1 MEFLDDIP
9 KFTEDILIVPI
20 RSHLHEHWV
29 NNNIS
34 FFYIFDLES
43 SQEFILN
50 FKHNDCDQVKFINQI
65 FTNKN
70 QFVYNKKD
78 LVGIEAKCLIWLQ
91 NNEIQNH
98 QFDTKVKFL
107 HNKYHNDNDIV
118 PIMLLIEHCRDIKD
132 EFVLSYNKFN
142 QWEALNHYSNLQT
155 NLSIIEHNSLCTSKC
170 FEFTEYN
177 LYTLTGRP
185 SNHFN
190 NINYAALNKE
200 DGSRDRFISRFGQDG
215 FLIEFDLKAF
225 HVYLLS
231 NLVNYTWPQ
240 PDIYA
245 YFQTLYGDS
254 VNSKEETFRQIY
266 GGIDPKYLH
275 IEFFKMIDN
284 LSEYLYSEYQSN
296 QLKTFLFERKFN
308 VKNLT
313 RMKVLNYL
321 LQSFETEFNAKL
333 ISDIN
338 QYLYTRKSKLV
349 LYTYDSFLI
358 DFCKSDGKETINGL
372 KDIFGN
378 IPYRLTRGQNYG
390 SMC

>member
-1 MEFLDDIP
+1 MGTI
-9 KFTEDILIVPI
+9 
-20 RSHLHEHWV
+20 
-29 NNNIS
+29 NIS

-50 FKHNDCDQVKFINQI
+50 FKHNDCNQVTFINQT
-65 FTNKN
+65 FTNKK
-70 QFVYNKKD
+70 QFIYNKKD
-78 LVGIEAKCLIWLQ
+78 LIGIEAKCLIWLQ

-132 EFVLSYNKFN
+132 EFVLSYNNFK

-200 DGSRDRFISRFGQDG
+200 DGSRDRFISRFGQNG

-240 PDIYA
+240 PDIYT

-284 LSEYLYSEYQSN
+284 LSEYLYSEYQAN
-296 QLKTFLFERKFN
+296 QLKTFLFEREFN

-358 DFCKSDGKETINGL
+358 DFCKFDGRETINGL

>member
-1 MEFLDDIP
+1 
-9 KFTEDILIVPI
+9 
-20 RSHLHEHWV
+20 
-29 NNNIS
+29 
-34 FFYIFDLES
+34 
-43 SQEFILN
+43 
-50 FKHNDCDQVKFINQI
+50 
-65 FTNKN
+65 
-70 QFVYNKKD
+70 
-78 LVGIEAKCLIWLQ
+78 
-91 NNEIQNH
+91 
-98 QFDTKVKFL
+98 
-107 HNKYHNDNDIV
+107 
-118 PIMLLIEHCRDIKD
+118 MLLIEHCRDIKD
-132 EFVLSYNKFN
+132 EFVLSYNNFK

-200 DGSRDRFISRFGQDG
+200 DGSRDRFISRFGQNG

-240 PDIYA
+240 PDIYT

-284 LSEYLYSEYQSN
+284 LSEYLYSEYQAN
-296 QLKTFLFERKFN
+296 QLKTFLFEREFN

-358 DFCKSDGKETINGL
+358 DFCKFDGRETINGL